1 MFLTGFDALAIGFT
15 GILLII
21 GLLKIHEFSMS
32 RLVGTSVLS
41 IGWLAVL
48 VFLIILVGMLVQQIG
63 GFAVT
68 VFLELV
74 S

>member
-1 MFLTGFDALAIGFT
+1 MDVLAIGYTLFL
-15 GILLII
+15 III
-21 GLLKIHEFSMS
+21 GLIKIHDYSMS
-32 RLVGTSVLS
+32 RLVGTSLLS
-41 IGWLAVL
+41 ILWLAVL
-48 VFLIILVGMLVQQIG
+48 VFLMIFVGMLVQQIG